1 MIPNLTDSIMMKLYT
16 GKDYSRFSSIFVCQK
31 QGSFFYLVAFM
42 LLIFSCQTK
51 VELEK
56 YQVLE
61 SLRINQLGFFP
72 NQKKIAIWV
81 SEEEEKEFW
90 IVDTDNKDLILKGK
104 TSLNPSSTFSGKKV
118 QIIDFSSL
126 NKAGKYEIIIPLIGK
141 SYPFEIKKGIFE
153 NLGKAS
159 LKAFY
164 YQRASTPIDS
174 IYAGKWSRSSS
185 HPDTNVSIHSSAADS
200 YRPEGYK
207 IDGSKGWYDAGDY
220 NKYVVNSGI
229 TLGTL
234 MSLYEDYPH
243 YFQELTLNI
252 PESQDRVP
260 DILNEIQWNLDW
272 MIGMQDPSDGGVY
285 HKLTT
290 AKFEGFVQPIDATH
304 ERFVVQKSTA
314 AALDFAAVMA
324 QAHRIFKTYSPQ
336 NSEWYLK
343 AAEKAWHWAE
353 KNPAAIYDQNSLNER
368 FAPPVTTGAYGDKSL
383 DDERVWAASEL
394 FIATHNLDY
403 WKVVEGSN
411 LDFILPTWS
420 KVKWLG
426 YYSLLRHSQNLSI
439 TSPIW
444 IDHVKLQMQQA
455 ADEIVKESRKTAFL
469 NPMETQRSNFVWGS
483 NAVAANQ
490 GILLIQAFKLFGEPS
505 YLEGAFDNL
514 DYLLG
519 RNSTGYS
526 YATGFGAKTPQFPH
540 HRLIAGR
547 ESLGPLPGYLV
558 GGPNPGQ
565 QDKVIYSSSFPDE
578 SYVDDLESYAS
589 NEIAINWNAAF
600 AYLVNALQ
608 AIEME

>member
-1 MIPNLTDSIMMKLYT
+1 MIPKPSNSSKMNLSI
-16 GKDYSRFSSIFVCQK
+16 GKEKYRMYLMFVLQKIKNRLLISSFL
-31 QGSFFYLVAFM
+31 F
-42 LLIFSCQTK
+42 LIFSCQTK

-90 IVDTDNKDLILKGK
+90 IVDSENKEMILKGK
-104 TSLNPSSTFSGKKV
+104 TSHNPSSTFSGKKV

-141 SYPFEIKKGIFE
+141 SYPFEIKKSIFE

-174 IYAGKWSRSSS
+174 VYAGKWNRSLA
-185 HPDTNVSIHSSAADS
+185 HPDNQISIHSSAADS
-200 YRPEGYK
+200 YRPVGYK

-243 YFQELTLNI
+243 YFQELKWNI
-252 PESQDRVP
+252 PESQDRIP

-290 AKFEGFVQPIDATH
+290 AKFEGFVQPANATH

-324 QAHRIFKTYSPQ
+324 QAHRIFKNYSPQ

-353 KNPAAIYDQNSLNER
+353 KNPAVIYDQNAMNDR
-368 FAPPVTTGAYGDKSL
+368 FSPPVFTGAYGDKSL
-383 DDERVWAASEL
+383 EDERVWAASEL

-411 LDFILPTWS
+411 FDFILPTWS

-426 YYSLLRHSQNLSI
+426 YYSLLRNSQNLSS
-439 TSPIW
+439 TSPVW
-444 IDHVKLQMQQA
+444 FDLVKLQISRV
-455 ADEIVKESRKTAFL
+455 ADELMKNRKQTAFL

-490 GILLIQAFKLFGEPS
+490 GILLIQAYKLFGEPS
-505 YLEGAFDNL
+505 YLEGALDNL

-540 HRLIAGR
+540 HRLIAGK
-547 ESLGPLPGYLV
+547 ENLGSIPGFLV
-558 GGPNPGQ
+558 GGPNSGQ
-565 QDKVIYSSSFPDE
+565 QDKVMYSSSFPDE

-608 AIEME
+608 AIETE